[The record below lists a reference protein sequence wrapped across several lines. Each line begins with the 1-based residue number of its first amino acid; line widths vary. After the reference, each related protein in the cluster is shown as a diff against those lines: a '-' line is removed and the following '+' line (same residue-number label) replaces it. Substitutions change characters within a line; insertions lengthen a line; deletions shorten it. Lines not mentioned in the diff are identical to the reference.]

1 MPKQA
6 VEVLERN
13 IRSVYLGHLKSV
25 ELLLTGLLARGH
37 VLIEDVPGVGK
48 TVLARA
54 LARSVDCKFSRI
66 QLTPDLLP
74 SDVLGVSVYNPQSQT
89 FDFKP
94 GPIFA
99 NIVLADEINRTTPR
113 TQSAL
118 LEAMSEEQVSVENRT
133 YPLGRPFMLIATQN
147 PFEFEGTY
155 YLPENQLDRFL
166 LRVSLGYPD
175 RQGEQK
181 ILTTQPSRNALE
193 TLKPVMNGAE
203 IAALQDEVATTK
215 VDPAILEY
223 ILDLA
228 EATRH
233 DEQLHLGVSPRGAGL
248 VAGEPGD
255 GGRAGRDYVTPDD
268 VKSLFIP
275 CCAHRVISKTYLHNG
290 EGAAT
295 TRVLQAILD
304 RTACAAL
311 KLLVFHAC
319 RGSNKSRIDFDG
331 ILESSA
337 GAANPAAPA
346 PRPGH
351 GAIAEAGGRFF
362 PDRADLLR
370 DDDVPGPGG
379 GEHPGESFVR
389 GLWVD
394 DRGDADQRRGLPL
407 GAGRH
412 ARDAD
417 FPRTRRRGG
426 NGGGAI

>member
-1 MPKQA
+1 VPKLA
-6 VEVLERN
+6 VEALERN
-13 IRSVYLGHLKSV
+13 IRSVYLGHLRSV

-74 SDVLGVSVYNPQSQT
+74 SDVLGVSVYNPQSQS

-175 RQGEQK
+175 RMGEQK

-203 IAALQDEVATTK
+203 VAALQDEVAKTR

-228 EATRH
+228 EATRN
-233 DEQLHLGVSPRGAGL
+233 DEQLHLGVSPRGAL
-248 VAGEPGD
+248 ALLQASQAMAVVQ
-255 GGRAGRDYVTPDD
+255 GRDYVTPDD
-268 VKSLFIP
+268 VKSLFIS

-290 EGAAT
+290 ESAAT
-295 TRVLQAILD
+295 TRALQAVLD
-304 RTACAAL
+304 RT
-311 KLLVFHAC
+311 
-319 RGSNKSRIDFDG
+319 
-331 ILESSA
+331 
-337 GAANPAAPA
+337 PA
-346 PRPGH
+346 PR
-351 GAIAEAGGRFF
+351 
-362 PDRADLLR
+362 
-370 DDDVPGPGG
+370 
-379 GEHPGESFVR
+379 
-389 GLWVD
+389 
-394 DRGDADQRRGLPL
+394 
-407 GAGRH
+407 
-412 ARDAD
+412 
-417 FPRTRRRGG
+417 
-426 NGGGAI
+426 